1 MYYSVKRRQWGSV
14 YICLCCL
21 EQLYPEE
28 TDLTWTMESFTLHR
42 QHLGQSQGSAHTG
55 RVQDSICTTFQLP
68 DHISLL
74 FKVDSPFPFALSSVC
89 VSGKVLVRAWE
100 YNVLF
105 SQRKPQ
111 LNRRMQISAQLP
123 QTASGGAL
131 MKTEG
136 EKCNNN
142 KGIMAHSATLWPGH
156 TAGNTA
162 FSPRVEMQFRGYH

>member
-1 MYYSVKRRQWGSV
+1 MYYSVKRRRRGSV
-14 YICLCCL
+14 YICLCCV

-28 TDLTWTMESFTLHR
+28 PDLTWTVESFTFHP
-42 QHLGQSQGSAHTG
+42 QHLGQSQGSAHAG
-55 RVQDSICTTFQLP
+55 PVQDSIHTTFQLP
-68 DHISLL
+68 DHIPLL
-74 FKVDSPFPFALSSVC
+74 FKVDSPFLFALWSVC

-100 YNVLF
+100 HNVLF

-111 LNRRMQISAQLP
+111 LNRRMQISARLL

-142 KGIMAHSATLWPGH
+142 KEIMAHSVTLWPGH
-156 TAGNTA
+156 TARNTA